1 MIRGGIRV
9 KKKEVE
15 EFIEECQ
22 KDGCAAK
29 KAVQNLNKV
38 QIAELKA
45 ELKVKSIHKDKIIV
59 ILIPYLTVALTVL
72 PLILDMEGANKNII
86 ALFGFGI
93 YVAIAFLMIRYM
105 WHKSTKEAALERA
118 ISFLE
123 DFSG

>member
-1 MIRGGIRV
+1 MIRGIRM

-15 EFIEECQ
+15 EFIKECQ
-22 KDGCAAK
+22 KDGDAAK

-59 ILIPYLTVALTVL
+59 ILVPYLTVALTVL

-86 ALFGFGI
+86 ALFGFGF
-93 YVAIAFLMIRYM
+93 YVAIAFLMIR
-105 WHKSTKEAALERA
+105 
-118 ISFLE
+118 
-123 DFSG
+123 